1 MIKVQP
7 LPVWG
12 SNRGGEAG
20 MWEGIALIMLGS
32 NEPWWGVLEMCR
44 EGHVMRWVVETSFFL
59 PFNVMLL

>member
-12 SNRGGEAG
+12 RGEAG
-20 MWEGIALIMLGS
+20 MWEWIALIILGS
-32 NEPWWGVLEMCR
+32 NEPWWGVLGMYMRR
-44 EGHVMRWVVETSFFL
+44 EGHVMSWEVTGILL